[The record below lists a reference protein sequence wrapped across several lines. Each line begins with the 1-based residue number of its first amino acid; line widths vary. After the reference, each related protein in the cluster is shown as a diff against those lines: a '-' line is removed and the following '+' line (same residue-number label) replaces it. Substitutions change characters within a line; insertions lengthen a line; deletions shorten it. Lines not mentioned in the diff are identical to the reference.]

1 MFDEEKKKLYSLAGD
16 SGSGRVLAPRIALG
30 QPLLYHSFGKKN
42 VFMLMGTKKNNF
54 WLMGMEQ
61 IDQRTNMSQGGNKFE
76 NRE

>member
-1 MFDEEKKKLYSLAGD
+1 
-16 SGSGRVLAPRIALG
+16 
-30 QPLLYHSFGKKN
+30 
-42 VFMLMGTKKNNF
+42 MGTKKNNF